1 MKFRKLAVI
10 LVSAIALCGCSKGDV
25 KTDHSQLPPDTPY
38 CKNIM
43 ETESG
48 YYYNVTQTLS
58 LRYTEKATGNDIF
71 LCAKPECMHDGNEA
85 CTATYNNLIVTKP
98 VLYNGYIYFLGKF
111 KTKETTG
118 YSLYKAALDGSSLD
132 KITDVVEERIPPQYE
147 ECLCEHSRLIIHKGY
162 AYVSYNIGTSY
173 LDFVQSGFEKVD
185 IQTGK
190 TETIFK
196 HDDYS
201 KSLSYH
207 LLAGYGDY
215 FYYCDQ
221 NFSFSP
227 ESSTNICRYNI
238 KTGESEKIVLDDE
251 NIMTFS
257 CVNDENIYF
266 RYFNREKEAVMLKG
280 YNVETFEPD
289 DNEINTEERVISSD
303 VLFYDNKFIFR
314 GDKEIRILS
323 NEGELLGTFS
333 DELIENSARSIESI
347 FDISNGRIFMS
358 AGDSEEEK
366 EVFCC
371 KIDDILNGKGE
382 WEKAYTINHWS
393 EYWDEEPIMNAFQTE
408 EGE

>member
-1 MKFRKLAVI
+1 MNFKKLAII
-10 LVSAIALCGCSKGDV
+10 LISGIALCGCSKGDI
-25 KTDHSQLPPDTPY
+25 KTEPSKLPPDTPY
-38 CKNIM
+38 CRNIM

-48 YYYNVTQTLS
+48 YYYNVTDTLS

-71 LCAKPECMHDGNEA
+71 LCAKPECMHDGNDA
-85 CTATYNNLIVTKP
+85 CTATYNNLIVSEP
-98 VLYNGYIYFLGKF
+98 VLYDGYIYFLGKF

-132 KITDVVEERIPPQYE
+132 KITDVAEERIPPQYE

-173 LDFVQSGFEKVD
+173 LDFVQSGFARVD

-190 TETIFK
+190 TETIFI

-201 KSLSYH
+201 KSVNYH

-221 NFSFSP
+221 KSSVSP

-238 KTGESEKIVLDDE
+238 KTGESEKIAVDDE
-251 NIMTFS
+251 NKMTFS
-257 CVNDENIYF
+257 CVNEENIYF

-280 YNVETFEPD
+280 YNIETFEPD
-289 DNEINTEERVISSD
+289 DKEINTGERVISSD

-314 GDKEIRILS
+314 GDKEIKILS

-333 DELIENSARSIESI
+333 DELIENSARSIENN
-347 FDISNGRIFMS
+347 FDISKGRIFMS
-358 AGDSEEEK
+358 VGDSEEGN

-371 KIDDILNGKGE
+371 TIDDILNGKGK
-382 WEKAYTINHWS
+382 WEKAYTINHWT
-393 EYWDEEPIMNAFQTE
+393 EYWDEEPIMKAFQTE